1 MLGRVEAADYAE
13 NDEDVRIVS
22 ELMDDIRDVV
32 TDYQVSSDPEQFLRA
47 LSLKKTCLDG
57 ASTGHIRTESRIDRK
72 SPKYMHVNGSD
83 GSIG

>member
-47 LSLKKTCLDG
+47 LSLKKNL
-57 ASTGHIRTESRIDRK
+57 SRRRI
-72 SPKYMHVNGSD
+72 NGPYTNRISN
-83 GSIG
+83 